1 MTGAEYCRLY
11 MKSPDNAYRAL
22 FNEYLNYVY
31 TIIYNKLRSCA
42 SPEDIE
48 ECVSDTF
55 AEVYMKYDTEKPF
68 SGELHGYI
76 GTIAKRKA
84 INRYHR
90 IISERNHFADMEDGD
105 MSLISSDADM
115 ERESEK
121 AEVRNIMLDKI
132 KELGEP
138 DSTIIIQK
146 YYYDRSSV
154 EIAGMVSMNPAAVRM
169 RCKRAMSRLR
179 SLLEA
184 VGITI

>member
-11 MKSPDNAYRAL
+11 KKSPDIAYKAL
-22 FNEYLNYVY
+22 FDEYLNYVY

-42 SPEDIE
+42 SAEDIE

-55 AEVYMKYDTEKPF
+55 AEMYMKYDTEKAF
-68 SGELHGYI
+68 SGDLHGYI
-76 GTIAKRKA
+76 ATIAKRKA

-90 IISERNHFADMEDGD
+90 IISASSHIADMEDDD
-105 MSLISSDADM
+105 MSMISSGTDM
-115 ERESEK
+115 EKETEK
-121 AEVRNIMLDKI
+121 AEIRHIMLAKI

-146 YYYDRSSV
+146 FYYDRSSA
-154 EIAGMVSMNPAAVRM
+154 EIADMVSMNAAAVRM

>member
-11 MKSPDNAYRAL
+11 KKSPDTAYRAL

-42 SPEDIE
+42 SAEDIE

-55 AEVYMKYDTEKPF
+55 AEMYMKYDTEKAF
-68 SGELHGYI
+68 GGDLKGYI
-76 GTIAKRKA
+76 STVAKRKA

-90 IISERNHFADMEDGD
+90 IMSENLHKADMEDDD
-105 MSLISSDADM
+105 MSLIGSDADM
-115 ERESEK
+115 EKESEK

-132 KELGEP
+132 NELGEP

-146 YYYDRSSV
+146 YYYNRSSA
-154 EIAGMVSMNPAAVRM
+154 EIGDMVSMNAAAVRM
-169 RCKRAMSRLR
+169 RCKRAMSKLR
-179 SLLEA
+179 SLLED
-184 VGITI
+184 VGITL